1 MRPTAS
7 TAVAR
12 TPCSISIHSR
22 EAQARTTL
30 AAENAASTE
39 LPLHS
44 PPLMQSDQELR
55 AQLAELIA
63 IPSVSADP
71 AHRPDV
77 EAAAAWVAERIRGA
91 GGTAEVVA
99 WNGSQPIVIGEV
111 AASKRPESAPTVLS
125 YAHFDVQPPDPL
137 ALWESPPFELA
148 ERDGWLYARG
158 VADDK
163 AQLLMLVEAARQ
175 LSLAGELP
183 VNVRFALDSEE
194 EVGGQSIVEW
204 LAADEKGADAAIVFD
219 GDMVERGV
227 PTFNTA
233 LRGLCYFH
241 VTLRTGERD
250 LHSGIY
256 GGAALNAMH
265 ALMQALSAVVARDGQ
280 VPEPLRDGVIPP
292 TVEEVESWRSLP
304 EGAALLEGVGARPSD
319 STALEQYYVRTW
331 AEPSVDVHG
340 IAGGS
345 PDLVKTV
352 LPVEA
357 MANVSIRIAPGQNT
371 RDVSAT
377 FERLLGEAA
386 PTGADLEVKLVSAS
400 EPGLVSPEAPALA
413 LAREAFEEVFGR
425 PSLLVRV
432 GGSVPVVASLASRGI
447 PTISTGIATSDANA
461 HSPNEKFPAE
471 YLTLGVEAIRETY
484 RRLGELG

>member
-1 MRPTAS
+1 MA
-7 TAVAR
+7 
-12 TPCSISIHSR
+12 
-22 EAQARTTL
+22 
-30 AAENAASTE
+30 AASYE
-39 LPLHS
+39 
-44 PPLMQSDQELR
+44 ELR
-55 AQLAELIA
+55 DKLAELIA

-71 AHRPDV
+71 EHAGDV
-77 EAAAAWVAERIRGA
+77 ERAAEWVAGTIGA
-91 GGTAEVVA
+91 AG
-99 WNGSQPIVIGEV
+99 GEV
-111 AASKRPESAPTVLS
+111 AIERPNGRRPLVVGEIPASANAGSAPTVLV

-137 ALWESPPFELA
+137 ELWDSPPFELA

-163 AQLLMLVEAARQ
+163 AQLLMLVEAASE
-175 LSLAGELP
+175 LATAGELP

-194 EVGGQSIVEW
+194 EVGGQSVVDW
-204 LAADEKGADAAIVFD
+204 VAADERGADAAIVLD

-241 VTLRTGERD
+241 VTVRTGERD
-250 LHSGIY
+250 LHSGLF
-256 GGAALNAMH
+256 GGVALNALHVLTRM
-265 ALMQALSAVVARDGQ
+265 LSAVTARDGRL
-280 VPEPLRDGVIPP
+280 PEPLRVGLRPP
-292 TVEEVESWRSLP
+292 TAEEVEGWQTLP
-304 EGAALLEGVGARPSD
+304 EGSTLLGEVGARVSD
-319 STALEQYYVRTW
+319 GSALDEYYVRTW

-357 MANVSIRIAPGQNT
+357 RANVSIRIAPGQNVK
-371 RDVSAT
+371 DASAA
-377 FERLLGEAA
+377 FESLLREAA
-386 PTGADLEVKLVSAS
+386 PAGADVDVTLVSAG
-400 EPGLVSPEAPALA
+400 EPGLVSPDAPALT
-413 LAREAFEEVFGR
+413 LARAAFEHVFGR

-447 PTISTGIATSDANA
+447 PAISTGVATRDANA
-461 HSPNEKFPAE
+461 HSPNERFPVDH
-471 YLTLGVEAIRETY
+471 LRLGVDAIRETY